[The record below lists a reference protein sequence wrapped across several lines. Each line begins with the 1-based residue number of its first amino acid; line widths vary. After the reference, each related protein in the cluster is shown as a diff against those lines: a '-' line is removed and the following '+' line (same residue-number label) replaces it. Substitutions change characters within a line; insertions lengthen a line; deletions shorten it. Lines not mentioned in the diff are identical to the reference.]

1 VSTVSGCHCIMIR
14 PNLTR
19 QVGFWVF
26 LISVVSLG
34 FHLRAADVSVFAVY
48 KRQVYIQTSTEPPVL
63 RCCPYVFD
71 AVVQL
76 TDSNSVTAAAIGVN
90 SLLKPLAHSY
100 LEEFLP
106 KRWIAWDCSSF
117 ADQKSLDEAW
127 PNGEYTFSIFGA
139 NDGAKTSTLA
149 LRGDAY
155 PPKPPYILNFVEAQN
170 VDPSKDF
177 TVRWEGFPE
186 GTTNDSSFVLI
197 KRERDGKPVTNTPF
211 LAEPGCL
218 DGTVKEIVIAAGT
231 LERGEDYDVYV
242 RYDRVIMRDAT
253 SYAGAIGQASY
264 GNGTHFKLRTTVD

>member
-1 VSTVSGCHCIMIR
+1 MIR
-14 PNLTR
+14 PNVAR
-19 QVGFWVF
+19 RVGFGAF
-26 LISVVSLG
+26 LIWVIFFAFNLHAS
-34 FHLRAADVSVFAVY
+34 DVSVFAVY
-48 KRQVYIQTSTEPPVL
+48 KRQVYIQTSSEPPVL

-76 TDSNSVTAAAIGVN
+76 TDSNSVTSAAIGVN
-90 SLLKPLAHSY
+90 SLVKPLAHSY

-106 KRWIAWDCSSF
+106 KRWIAWDCSNF
-117 ADQKSLDEAW
+117 ADQTSLDAAW

-149 LRGDAY
+149 LMGDAY
-155 PPKPPYILNFVEAQN
+155 PPKPPYILNFVEAQS

-177 TVRWEGFPE
+177 TVRWEGFAE

-211 LAEPGCL
+211 LAESGCL
-218 DGTVKEIVIAAGT
+218 DGTVKEIVIPAGT
-231 LERGEDYDVYV
+231 LERGEEYDVYV

-253 SYAGAIGQASY
+253 SYAGVIGQASY
-264 GNGTHFKLRTTVD
+264 GNGTHFKLRTRAD